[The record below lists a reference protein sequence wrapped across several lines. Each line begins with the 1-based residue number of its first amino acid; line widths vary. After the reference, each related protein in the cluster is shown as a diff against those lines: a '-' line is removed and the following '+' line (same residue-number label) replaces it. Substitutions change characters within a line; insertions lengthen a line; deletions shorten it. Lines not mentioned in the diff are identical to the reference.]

1 MRRSRWQHLVVSS
14 EPAQAPKSVY
24 WSCPLLH
31 LVTRRMRAGADFVL
45 RTEGRTP
52 SAGAHTTNPLAG
64 ISSIKGL
71 SSRNLRQARA
81 VEGGRAEAALPQ
93 AVQKSGRKLTN
104 VIGTRGGSTGESL
117 GTVLFGAFS
126 IIPRSAHPPI

>member
-31 LVTRRMRAGADFVL
+31 LVTRRVRAGADFVL

-52 SAGAHTTNPLAG
+52 SADAHTTNNLAC

-81 VEGGRAEAALPQ
+81 VEGGLHRSRVLSSCAKKWPK
-93 AVQKSGRKLTN
+93 VHKCNCHK
-104 VIGTRGGSTGESL
+104 TG
-117 GTVLFGAFS
+117 
-126 IIPRSAHPPI
+126 

>member
-1 MRRSRWQHLVVSS
+1 MGRSRWQHRVVSS

-52 SAGAHTTNPLAG
+52 SGGAHTTIHLAG
-64 ISSIKGL
+64 ISAIKGL

-81 VEGGRAEAALPQ
+81 VEGGRAEAARCQ
-93 AVQKSGRKLTN
+93 AVQKSGRKFTN
-104 VIGTRGGSTGESL
+104 VIATRLGSIRRSL
-117 GTVLFGAFS
+117 GTVLFGAL
-126 IIPRSAHPPI
+126 